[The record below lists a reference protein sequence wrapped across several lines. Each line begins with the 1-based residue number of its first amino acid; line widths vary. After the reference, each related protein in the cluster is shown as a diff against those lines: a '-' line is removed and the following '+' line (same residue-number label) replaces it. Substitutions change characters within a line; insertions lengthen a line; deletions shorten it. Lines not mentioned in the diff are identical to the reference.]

1 MKVFNAILFYFKYL
15 TFIGFIYAGVLLYPG
30 LIENKIG
37 IVCLVLLIIYIITT
51 FFMFFVKSKNEEK
64 NTFNNLVICLLH
76 LYFMFLAYRYITLN
90 GLELVEPRFF
100 QINYFIASLSIFI
113 LTINKLILFLSD
125 NKKGNHKKNLKNN
138 N

>member
-1 MKVFNAILFYFKYL
+1 MSVMNKILFYFKYL
-15 TFIGFIYAGVLLYPG
+15 TFAGFIYAGIVLYPG
-30 LIENKIG
+30 LISDNIG
-37 IVCLVLLIIYIITT
+37 IICLVLMIIYIITT
-51 FFMFFVKSKNEEK
+51 FFMFFIKSKQEEN

-76 LYFMFLAYRYITLN
+76 LYFMFLAYRYVTLS
-90 GLELVEPRFF
+90 GLELIEPRFF